1 MSKYQS
7 LASVFS
13 IHLSWKF
20 CMLIYSLALMFYAY
34 TGILIMAEGKS
45 LSYIFQVHCY
55 EKNKINRMLWLTIG
69 ISIKRK
75 RRYAFQCTWHPMRD
89 HGLQVKLIPSR
100 FFSKC
105 LKSFFTVPVPS
116 LFPHLSTYTNGSP
129 ALLYPADSSSFCL
142 QRTQSDSTQGSV
154 ISPLFTSK
162 SLYSHT
168 FPLFSFWRKMWFSL
182 SKTHTSYSLF

>member
-1 MSKYQS
+1 MSKYES

-20 CMLIYSLALMFYAY
+20 CMLIYSLALMFYVY

-89 HGLQVKLIPSR
+89 HGLQVKRIPSR

-105 LKSFFTVPVPS
+105 LSHSSQYLCQVSS
-116 LFPHLSTYTNGSP
+116 LHLSTYTNGSP
-129 ALLYPADSSSFCL
+129 ALLYPADSSSCL